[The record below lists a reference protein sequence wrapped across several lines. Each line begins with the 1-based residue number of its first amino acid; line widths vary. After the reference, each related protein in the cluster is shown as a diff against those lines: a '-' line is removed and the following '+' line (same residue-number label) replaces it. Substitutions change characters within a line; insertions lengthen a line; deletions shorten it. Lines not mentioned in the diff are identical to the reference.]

1 MRIIPQNHPH
11 IKEFSKQAC
20 LYDKYNIIQ
29 KKAAKK
35 LIKKIKN
42 KPKKIL
48 DIGCGSGEIY
58 KNIDWKIELFI
69 GVDLSVDMCK
79 LHPKNEKIKVIC
91 ENFENEKLYENLKE
105 FAPFDIVISSS
116 ALQWAKNLDKTFF
129 HLSLLS
135 KKWALSL
142 FCDKTFKT
150 IRKMANIPTT
160 LPSKEEVIKTAK
172 KYKKE
177 SSFESVEYRLFFPD
191 NLSKFR
197 YIKKSGVSGGEKKL
211 SFKKTKNL
219 IKNYPL
225 SYLEFEV
232 VYITS

>member
-1 MRIIPQNHPH
+1 MKIIPQNHPH
-11 IKEFSKQAC
+11 TEDFSRQAPF
-20 LYDKYNIIQ
+20 YDKYNIIQ

-35 LIKKIKN
+35 LMEKIKN

-58 KNIDWKIELFI
+58 KNIEWEIELFI
-69 GVDLSVDMCK
+69 GVDLSSNMCK

-91 ENFENEKLYENLKE
+91 ENFENEKLYENLTQ

-116 ALQWAKNLDKTFF
+116 ALQWAKNPDKIFKKLAS
-129 HLSLLS
+129 LSER
-135 KKWALSL
+135 WAISL

-150 IRKMANIPTT
+150 IRELAKIPSS
-160 LPSKEEVIKTAK
+160 LPSKKDIVKIAS
-172 KYKKE
+172 KYKKC
-177 SSFESVEYRLFFPD
+177 SFESVEYRLFFKD

-211 SFKKTKNL
+211 SFKEIKNL
-219 IKNYPL
+219 IENYPL
-225 SYLEFEV
+225 PYLEFEV
-232 VYITS
+232 IYIIS